1 MITFAANSNSSGITT
16 LLFSAV
22 AIAFLFFFMIVRPQ
36 KKNTLRHK
44 ALLDDLEIGD
54 EIITNGGIYG
64 TIDSINDDTIQL
76 EIANKTNI
84 TLSKKSIAM
93 KKVLKEELKIDD
105 LKKDDTVKD
114 DADLKENK

>member
-1 MITFAANSNSSGITT
+1 MITFAANSNSSGIPT
-16 LLFSAV
+16 LLFS
-22 AIAFLFFFMIVRPQ
+22 
-36 KKNTLRHK
+36 
-44 ALLDDLEIGD
+44 
-54 EIITNGGIYG
+54 G